1 MLPLSSDTAI
11 PPPKKR
17 RLVLINED
25 CMNSSQLKGWVY
37 CALLFALNIF
47 AAGLWNELQAQKGPM
62 GSVTKAGGPPIID
75 DIDPGRQTND
85 SSGTTGLTDPSDLP
99 ADSSRGRIAMA
110 NQENG
115 GPTMDRML
123 HLDCN
128 GILHGLLVPGGA
140 TQLLVISMD
149 GTMLQNLTLGNDDA
163 NPIRCA
169 ASGTVMV
176 IAMDAHGRTILRQ
189 KMSLI

>member
-1 MLPLSSDTAI
+1 
-11 PPPKKR
+11 
-17 RLVLINED
+17 
-25 CMNSSQLKGWVY
+25 
-37 CALLFALNIF
+37 
-47 AAGLWNELQAQKGPM
+47 
-62 GSVTKAGGPPIID
+62 
-75 DIDPGRQTND
+75 
-85 SSGTTGLTDPSDLP
+85 
-99 ADSSRGRIAMA
+99 
-110 NQENG
+110 
-115 GPTMDRML
+115 MDRML